1 MKNALQLIRK
11 KSWILISAG
20 LILAGLCGPL
30 CVVQAQYTTTGK
42 TITQKKFERMVKKK
56 NTVLLDVRSSD
67 EYKAGH
73 IPNAIQIDV
82 LNPDNFKKQ
91 IALLDKNKTYLVYCR
106 TAKRSK
112 TAMTI
117 MKQSGFTRLYDLKDG
132 FSKWEGAK
140 EKQP

>member
-1 MKNALQLIRK
+1 MKNAVQLIRR

-30 CVVQAQYTTTGK
+30 CVQAQDTTAGK
-42 TITQKKFERMVKKK
+42 TIPKKKFERLKKK

-73 IPNAIQIDV
+73 IPNAVQIDV

-91 IALLDKNKTYLVYCR
+91 IAGLDKNKKYLVYCR

-112 TAMTI
+112 TAMGI
-117 MKQSGFTRLYDLKDG
+117 MKQSGFTRLYDLKGG